1 MSWKTGLML
10 LICDLLNLIQT
21 FDGMKIN
28 LPLNKREKTKRLWIT
43 KTFCST
49 VKLKK
54 SMKILHKSYSVS
66 TVKAICIYGTIHVL
80 NWERNIV
87 LAHFFVATLRLFLL
101 WYHIFIYIH
110 IRKTQVPNTTT
121 INNMIPFPF
130 VVYFPRWIDKT
141 SLTSLLLRN
150 MKRIDALGLRK
161 QKIHNGCAQSPPF
174 L

>member
-54 SMKILHKSYSVS
+54 SMKIL
-66 TVKAICIYGTIHVL
+66 
-80 NWERNIV
+80 
-87 LAHFFVATLRLFLL
+87 
-101 WYHIFIYIH
+101 
-110 IRKTQVPNTTT
+110 Q
-121 INNMIPFPF
+121 
-130 VVYFPRWIDKT
+130 
-141 SLTSLLLRN
+141 SLTVYL
-150 MKRIDALGLRK
+150 
-161 QKIHNGCAQSPPF
+161 QSKPYAF
-174 L
+174 TVQSMF